1 MPGASPRGT
10 GCTGA
15 TYSLSRSCEYPRVVV
30 RQKTNICA
38 NRFAVIIAFTFLY
51 VMQQD
56 SKFASAKKSSR
67 HLLGVIG
74 HGPEARG
81 LHPRMSWAHLRRWA
95 GRDCAGR

>member
-15 TYSLSRSCEYPRVVV
+15 TYSLSRSCEYPRVGV

-38 NRFAVIIAFTFLY
+38 NRFALIIAFTFLY

-56 SKFASAKKSSR
+56 SKFGSAKKASR
-67 HLLGVIG
+67 QLLGIIG
-74 HGPEARG
+74 NGPETSG
-81 LHPRMSWAHLRRWA
+81 PHPRTCWA
-95 GRDCAGR
+95 GSQRQAQNRWS